1 MTRLVLFELHH
12 LGDAVMALPFLRGAG
27 KNRRV
32 SVVCRA
38 PVAEFLRAAIRD
50 VEILAAADSW
60 FALAMQARALRLG
73 KSDAAACV
81 WADAR
86 AQVLMALSGA
96 GTRAGFPMTPR
107 NYYAAELPW
116 RRRRLLFGKFLTAT
130 AAVFSGGPVLT
141 HPLDRASPNQHHTQD
156 WEQLAQALGFA
167 PDCSFPWLSTC
178 APPPADAADFLN
190 TQAGRKILLL
200 HPGGR
205 LPTKRWPFFPEL
217 LARLAQRDD
226 LSVIIIQPPGET
238 APKPAG
244 PRQRLITAADW
255 PALFSLFQAA
265 DAVVCNDSFASH
277 LAAALGK
284 PVVAVF
290 GSGNPD
296 WFAPWENRSLVAAT
310 DLCKFRPCI
319 DRCVMPSVVCL
330 ESVTIELVESRLRT
344 ALNAG

>member
-1 MTRLVLFELHH
+1 MSRLAIFELHH

-27 KNRRV
+27 ERRRTT
-32 SVVCRA
+32 VVCRP
-38 PVAEFLRAAIRD
+38 PVAEFLRAATRNIEIR
-50 VEILAAADSW
+50 EAADSW
-60 FALAMQARALRLG
+60 PALAIQARALRLG

-86 AQVLMALSGA
+86 AHILMALTGA

-116 RRRRLLFGKFLTAT
+116 RRRRLVFGQFLTA
-130 AAVFSGGPVLT
+130 AAKILLGRRMLT
-141 HPLDRASPNQHHTQD
+141 HPLDRASPSQHHMRD
-156 WEQLAQALGFA
+156 WEQLAQALGLT
-167 PDCSFPWLSTC
+167 PETTTPWL
-178 APPPADAADFLN
+178 PADSALPTEAAGFLAS
-190 TQAGRKILLL
+190 QGGRKIILL

-205 LPTKRWPFFPEL
+205 LPTKRWPYFSEL
-217 LARLAQRDD
+217 LARLAPRDD
-226 LSVIIIQPPGET
+226 LAVLILQPPGEQ
-238 APKPAG
+238 APEPHG
-244 PRQRLITAADW
+244 PNQRIIRVPDW
-255 PALFSLFQAA
+255 PGLFATFQAA
-265 DAVVCNDSFASH
+265 DAVVCNDSLASH

-290 GSGNPD
+290 GSGNPA
-296 WFAPWENRSLVAAT
+296 WFAPWNNFHLVAAT

-330 ESVTIELVESRLRT
+330 ESVTVELVESRLRT